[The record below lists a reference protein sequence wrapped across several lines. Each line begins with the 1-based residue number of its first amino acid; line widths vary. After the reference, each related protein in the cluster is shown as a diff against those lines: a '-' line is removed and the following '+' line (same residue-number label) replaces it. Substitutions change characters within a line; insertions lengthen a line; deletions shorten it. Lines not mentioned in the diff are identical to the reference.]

1 MVIVRWTENPKA
13 GVRYPVFPLKFKTYN
28 MVVTLPL
35 NDYLKERWRVN
46 NHKKY
51 QKYFDEWVRN
61 LTQDQILN
69 FKREMDHI
77 KNNWLCS

>member
-1 MVIVRWTENPKA
+1 
-13 GVRYPVFPLKFKTYN
+13 

-77 KNNWLCS
+77 RNNWLCS